1 MTKIKMVKEVR
12 FSGSGGQGLIL
23 AGIILAR
30 AAVEDGLN
38 VTQTQSYG
46 PESRGG
52 YSRADVVISN
62 DEINYPEATNLDILL
77 ALTQEACDKYIHDLK
92 RKGILICDTSQ
103 VKNISIIN
111 DSTYEVPFTDIANEE
126 LGSDIPTNILSL
138 SFVVKITGI
147 VKEQSLESA
156 IRESVRPAFV
166 DINIKAMKLGFKLAN
181 EYKAQD

>member
-1 MTKIKMVKEVR
+1 MSKSKMIKEVR

-62 DEINYPEATNLDILL
+62 HDINYPEATNLDILL
-77 ALTQEACDKYIHDLK
+77 SLTQEACDKYIFDLK
-92 RKGILICDTSQ
+92 RKGILICDTTQ
-103 VKNISIIN
+103 VKNISVIN
-111 DSTYEVPFTDIANEE
+111 DNTYEVPFTEIAQKE
-126 LGSDIPTNILSL
+126 LGSEIPTNILSL
-138 SFVVKITGI
+138 AFLVKVSNI
-147 VKEQSLESA
+147 VTDKSLESA

-166 DINIKAMKLGFKLAN
+166 DMNIKAMKLGFKLAKN
-181 EYKAQD
+181 YEL

>member
-1 MTKIKMVKEVR
+1 MSKKKMVKEVR

-62 DEINYPEATNLDILL
+62 EDINYPEATNLDILL
-77 ALTQEACDKYIHDLK
+77 SLTQEACDKYIFDLK
-92 RKGILICDTSQ
+92 RDGVLICDSTN
-103 VKNISIIN
+103 VKNISVIN
-111 DSTYEVPFTDIANEE
+111 DNTYEVAFTEIAQKE
-126 LGSDIPTNILSL
+126 LGSEMPTNILSL
-138 SFVVKITGI
+138 AFVVRITNI
-147 VKEQSLESA
+147 VNEKSLESA
-156 IRESVRPAFV
+156 IRASVKPAYV
-166 DINIKAMKLGFKLAN
+166 DINIKAMKIGFRLAKD
-181 EYKAQD
+181 YQA

>member
-1 MTKIKMVKEVR
+1 MSKKKMIKEIR

-62 DEINYPEATNLDILL
+62 EDINYPEATNLDILL
-77 ALTQEACDKYIHDLK
+77 SLTQEACDKYIFDLK
-92 RKGILICDTSQ
+92 RKGILICDTSH

-111 DSTYEVPFTDIANEE
+111 DNTYEVPFTEIAQKE
-126 LGSDIPTNILSL
+126 LGSEIPTNILSL
-138 SFVVKITGI
+138 AFVVKVTNI
-147 VKEQSLESA
+147 VNEKSLETA
-156 IRESVRPAFV
+156 IRASVRPAFI
-166 DINIKAMKLGFKLAN
+166 DLNIKAMKLGFKLAK
-181 EYKAQD
+181 EYQL